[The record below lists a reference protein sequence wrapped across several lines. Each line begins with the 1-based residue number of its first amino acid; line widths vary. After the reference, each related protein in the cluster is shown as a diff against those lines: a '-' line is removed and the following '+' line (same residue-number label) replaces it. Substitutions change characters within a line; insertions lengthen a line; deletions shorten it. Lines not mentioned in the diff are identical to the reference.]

1 MRHTDTQHHIDGIG
15 LHMDRLPVETHQ
27 SRKAGCGPVTLLE
40 DSTRLVLD
48 GLHTF
53 MIGSV
58 VSYALRNGDD
68 PVEAIDHARSLGHEL
83 VYIFANGAVISS
95 GGSLGQHR
103 AHVRVT
109 LGMRVQFEG
118 NIYTIEKAPNHN
130 LRLQPVPAAV
140 AA

>member
-1 MRHTDTQHHIDGIG
+1 MRHNDTQHHIDGIAIH
-15 LHMDRLPVETHQ
+15 LDRLPVETHQ

-68 PVEAIDHARSLGHEL
+68 PVEALDRARAHGHEL
-83 VYIFANGAVISS
+83 VYIFARGAVVSAS
-95 GGSLGQHR
+95 RGPCE

-130 LRLQPVPAAV
+130 LRLQPLVTV